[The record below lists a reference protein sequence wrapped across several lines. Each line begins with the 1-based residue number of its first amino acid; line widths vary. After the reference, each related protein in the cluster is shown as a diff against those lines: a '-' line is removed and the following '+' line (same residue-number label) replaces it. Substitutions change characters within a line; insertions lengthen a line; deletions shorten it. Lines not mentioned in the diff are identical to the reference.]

1 MRLSLA
7 RSNIWKTKQQKK
19 LTLIQD
25 QLLPNEQN
33 YSYRNEMPTPA
44 AKIGVFATLYSA

>member
-1 MRLSLA
+1 MRFSLA
-7 RSNIWKTKQQKK
+7 RSNIWNSRQQKK

-33 YSYRNEMPTPA
+33 YSYRNEMPTPIA
-44 AKIGVFATLYSA
+44 ATGVFAKLYSA